1 MQWIFCA
8 ACTKYNKAQLN
19 SSYVNVFFEIY
30 GLLKM
35 LFCHFRKFDFSNL
48 KSTFVRWLM
57 KNFFRFLWRISK
69 VLYWRLFEYF
79 SILHK
84 SPFSLLIIVCFAM
97 ERCNYSRVIIY
108 MACNPLQNGRL
119 KNFRK
124 NLSRRVRKFWFL
136 KGLY

>member
-57 KNFFRFLWRISK
+57 KKFFRFLWRIFK

-108 MACNPLQNGRL
+108 MACKMGGSKILEKISRGGSENFDFGRGST
-119 KNFRK
+119 NTF
-124 NLSRRVRKFWFL
+124 
-136 KGLY
+136 